1 MRASPLCRAAVLTA
15 TVVAAHASAD
25 VLRVDAAAPP
35 GGDGASWGR
44 AYDSLTDALAAAS
57 SGDQIW
63 IAGGEYIP
71 DTPAG
76 PDATFTIPDGVQVYG
91 GFEGD
96 ETSLAERGDPH
107 DPRVTLNGGG
117 AVYHVVEILSA
128 GPGTILDG
136 LVITKGAAT
145 GSGLNARGGGIYADD
160 SAPTLRNLIFTDN
173 LADFRG
179 GALMLDG
186 VAANFATVSD
196 CQFQDNT
203 SGSGAGAA
211 AAEVSTTFERCDFI
225 SNSAS
230 SAGALRLAGDAIH
243 SVLDCQFQSNS
254 ADVGTGGAV
263 LVAMSPGASVA
274 TFFDRCEFR
283 SNTNPQAGAI
293 AYLFAGNHE
302 VRNCRFIDNA
312 STSIGANAVRLGTDD
327 ATSLLVENCLF
338 SGNDG
343 AGFGVIGNES
353 DGTLRIVNS
362 TIVNNA
368 LTSNGGAVFAA
379 DGHTDLDNSI
389 IWGNTT
395 IGSSGQDISLWTNLL
410 ATVSA
415 DRCIIQFLGIGDPIP
430 PGVGSF
436 SSDPMFVDADGPD
449 NNPGTPDDNVR
460 LMPGSLAIDY
470 GNNLVLSPFASL
482 DFYGEQRFRDDAGM
496 PDNGVGDGVN
506 PIVDLGCAEFQGAT
520 PGGPCNDAD
529 LAEPFD
535 VLDFSDVL
543 AFLTGFGSMD
553 PAADL
558 APPFGT
564 WDFTDVLSFL
574 GAFGAGCP

>member
-1 MRASPLCRAAVLTA
+1 M
-15 TVVAAHASAD
+15 
-25 VLRVDAAAPP
+25 
-35 GGDGASWGR
+35 
-44 AYDSLTDALAAAS
+44 
-57 SGDQIW
+57 
-63 IAGGEYIP
+63 
-71 DTPAG
+71 
-76 PDATFTIPDGVQVYG
+76 QVYG

-96 ETSLAERGDPH
+96 ETSLAQRGDPH

-117 AVYHVVEILSA
+117 SVYHVVEILGA

-136 LVITKGAAT
+136 LVITKGAA
-145 GSGLNARGGGIYADD
+145 SGVGTNNLGGGIYADD
-160 SAPTLRNLIFTDN
+160 SAPTLRNIIFTEN
-173 LADFRG
+173 TAEFRG
-179 GALMLDG
+179 GAIMLDG
-186 VAANFATVSD
+186 NAASFATISDCHFSDNSADGSGGAVSTEVPTLIERCVFVSNAAN
-196 CQFQDNT
+196 
-203 SGSGAGAA
+203 SGGG
-211 AAEVSTTFERCDFI
+211 
-225 SNSAS
+225 
-230 SAGALRLAGDAIH
+230 LRLAGEVIH
-243 SVLDCQFQSNS
+243 TVLDCEFRSNS
-254 ADVGTGGAV
+254 SGPGTGGAA
-263 LVAMSPGASVA
+263 LVVMSPGSSV
-274 TFFDRCEFR
+274 TTVIDRCEFR
-283 SNTNPQAGAI
+283 SNSNPQAGAV
-293 AYLFAGNHE
+293 AYLFDGNHE
-302 VRNCRFIDNA
+302 IRRCTFLENS
-312 STSIGANAVRLGTDD
+312 STSSGANAIRFGTNA
-327 ATSLLVENCLF
+327 ATTLVVENTLI

-343 AGFGVIGNES
+343 SGNGAITNEG

-368 LTSNGGAVFAA
+368 LTSNGGAVLANG
-379 DGHTDLDNSI
+379 GHVDLDNTI

-395 IGSSGQDISLWTNLL
+395 SASSGQDVSVWTNSLSS
-410 ATVSA
+410 VSA

-529 LAEPFD
+529 LAEPYD